1 MDNNRKAVLEK
12 QIEKVIKA
20 LEKNNMQG
28 FYAEDSCKAVELVK
42 TILNKGDVVSFGGSM
57 TLNECGIFDLLKNGD
72 YTLLD
77 RNAEGNTPEDIQRI
91 YRESFSADT
100 YLCSSNAITENGEL
114 YNVDGLGNRVTALT
128 FGPKSVI
135 VIAGYNKIV
144 ADLDAAIHRVKTV
157 AAPANCLRLN
167 KDTYCAKCGQCV
179 SITTGK
185 TEMTDGCY
193 SPARIC
199 RHYIVTAKQPM
210 LGRIK
215 VILVGEELGY

>member
-1 MDNNRKAVLEK
+1 MDNNRIAVLEK

-20 LEKNNMQG
+20 LEKNNIQG
-28 FYAEDSCKAVELVK
+28 FYAENSCKAVELVK
-42 TILNKGDVVSFGGSM
+42 SLLNKGDIVSFGGSV
-57 TLNECGIFDLLKNGD
+57 TLDECGVFDLLKNGD

-77 RNAEGNTPEDIQRI
+77 RNAEGNTSEDIQRI
-91 YRESFSADT
+91 YRESFSADA

-167 KDTYCAKCGQCV
+167 KDTYCAKCGHCA
-179 SITTGK
+179 SIASGK
-185 TEMTDGCY
+185 KEMTDGCD
-193 SPARIC
+193 SPDRIC
-199 RHYIVTAKQPM
+199 RQYVVTAKQPK

-215 VILVGEELGY
+215 VIIVGEELGY